1 MAEAVTEPV
10 GSLERLRTA
19 LDEGAVV
26 AIRRML
32 HNLHPAEIGNLLES
46 LPPAERNIVWE
57 LVDPDDGGET
67 LVHVNDEVRVRLI
80 EAMEDDALLAAAD
93 GMEVDDLAD
102 LVADLPEAITQ
113 RILLSMDIQDRQ
125 RLESVLGY
133 DEDSAGGLMNTDT
146 ITVRKAVTVEVVL
159 RYLRQHKNIPDQ
171 TDTIFVVNRYGEY
184 LGMLYVT
191 RLLTHVES
199 TTVEELMDT
208 SVEGIPADMPAN
220 EVAKRFEDRDL
231 VSAPVIDEQGVL
243 VGRITIDDVV
253 DVIRDEAEHSLMSMA
268 GLDEETD
275 MFAPVMVSA
284 RRRAVWLGFN
294 LATAFV
300 AAWVVGFFDATIQ
313 QVVALAV
320 LMPVVASMGGVAG
333 MQTLT
338 IVIRGLALGQL
349 ERSNASTLTGREVLV
364 GAINGVGFAALIA
377 IITGLWFDD
386 WRISAV
392 IAGAMVVNMIVA
404 AFAGLMVPLLLK
416 RLNIDPALAG
426 SVVLTT
432 VTDVIGFA
440 TFLGLG
446 TVFLANGA

>member
-1 MAEAVTEPV
+1 MQQDGTAQRAQ
-10 GSLERLRTA
+10 LEDLRDA
-19 LDEGAVV
+19 LDSGTLAP
-26 AIRRML
+26 IRRLL
-32 HNLHPAEIGNLLES
+32 HTLHPAEIGNMLES
-46 LPPAERNIVWE
+46 LPPTERNIVWD
-57 LVDPDDGGET
+57 LVDPDDGGDT
-67 LVHVNDEVRVRLI
+67 LVHVNDEVRARLI
-80 EAMEDDALLAAAD
+80 EGMADEELLAATD

-113 RILLSMDIQDRQ
+113 RILLSMDQQNRR
-125 RLESVLGY
+125 RLESVLQY

-146 ITVRKAVTVEVVL
+146 ITVRPAVTVDVVL

-171 TDTIFVVNRYGEY
+171 TDTIFIVNRYGVY

-191 RLLTHVES
+191 RLLTHPETS
-199 TTVEELMDT
+199 TVEELMDKEI
-208 SVEGIPADMPAN
+208 EGIVDTTPAMD
-220 EVAKRFEDRDL
+220 VAKLFEDRDL
-231 VSAPVIDEQGVL
+231 VSAPVVDDDGRL
-243 VGRITIDDVV
+243 LGRITIDDVV

-268 GLDEETD
+268 GLDEEAD
-275 MFAPVMVSA
+275 MFAPVIISA

-294 LATAFV
+294 LATAFM
-300 AAWVVGFFDATIQ
+300 ASWVVGFFGATIE

-338 IVIRGLALGQL
+338 LVIRGLALGQIQK
-349 ERSNASTLTGREVLV
+349 SNTRWITVKEILV
-364 GAINGVGFAALIA
+364 GSINGLCWALVIAAV
-377 IITGLWFDD
+377 TGAWFRD

-392 IAGAMVVNMIVA
+392 IAAAMVVNMMFAAVA
-404 AFAGLMVPLLLK
+404 GVAIPLILR

-446 TVFLANGA
+446 TLFLL